1 MTEIRFHPVQ
11 IGLRF
16 LPVTF
21 RKLKVSVHLVS
32 SIFSIIDK
40 KSKKIQIF
48 RFTKVSGLT
57 CCDSNRRALLGLY
70 ARSGGLSSKMQ
81 KRENAKDQF
90 YGHPRDWP
98 WPWICNLVAKIA
110 CASKNDQIDR
120 VIHSSS
126 ITKGGQFDRVRCK
139 LIKFQKIITRRPR
152 GGDHGN
158 LPPSFDQIQHQD
170 QQQSETKTQKLPIKT
185 INSFRNTHYATII
198 RSRKR
203 KVTKS

>member
-1 MTEIRFHPVQ
+1 MKSEIRFHPVQ

-40 KSKKIQIF
+40 NRKHSNFPVHQSLGSNVLRFKSPRTAWLICA
-48 RFTKVSGLT
+48 V
-57 CCDSNRRALLGLY
+57 RRSA
-70 ARSGGLSSKMQ
+70 AKW
-81 KRENAKDQF
+81 KRENAKEQF

-110 CASKNDQIDR
+110 NASKHNQIDR

-126 ITKGGQFDRVRCK
+126 ISKGGQFDRVRCK
-139 LIKFQKIITRRPR
+139 LTKFQFIITFRPR